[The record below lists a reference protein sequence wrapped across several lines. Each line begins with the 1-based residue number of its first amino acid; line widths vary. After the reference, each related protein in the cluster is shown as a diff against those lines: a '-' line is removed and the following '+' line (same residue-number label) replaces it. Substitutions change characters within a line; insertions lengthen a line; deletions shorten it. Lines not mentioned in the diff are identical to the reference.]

1 MHARGKNIMYKK
13 CSIQHKMYAREWDV
27 QKVLTKCTLES
38 GMCKKCSIQH
48 KMYAREWDV
57 QKVLYTTQMYA
68 REWDVQKVL
77 YTAQNVRSRVGC
89 AKSALYSTKCTLESG
104 MCKSAPYSTKCT
116 LESGMCKKCSI
127 QHKCMLESGMC
138 KKCSI
143 QHKMYAVVIR
153 IIILKEVGLEGGRE
167 QLFINNYVH
176 LFHAYNYS
184 SLSDGYTFFEPKTLS
199 DLRICNTHS
208 HAL

>member
-1 MHARGKNIMYKK
+1 MCKKCSQNVRSRVGCAKSALYSTKCTLESGMCKK
-13 CSIQHKMYAREWDV
+13 CSIQHKCM
-27 QKVLTKCTLES
+27 LES

-57 QKVLYTTQMYA
+57 QKVLYT
-68 REWDVQKVL
+68 
-77 YTAQNVRSRVGC
+77 AQNVCSRVGC
-89 AKSALYSTKCTLESG
+89 AKSAL
-104 MCKSAPYSTKCT
+104 YSTKCT

-167 QLFINNYVH
+167 RAIIH
-176 LFHAYNYS
+176 
-184 SLSDGYTFFEPKTLS
+184 
-199 DLRICNTHS
+199 
-208 HAL
+208 

>member
-1 MHARGKNIMYKK
+1 MCKK
-13 CSIQHKMYAREWDV
+13 CSIQH
-27 QKVLTKCTLES
+27 KCTLES

-57 QKVLYTTQMYA
+57 QKVLYT
-68 REWDVQKVL
+68 
-77 YTAQNVRSRVGC
+77 AQ
-89 AKSALYSTKCTLESG
+89 
-104 MCKSAPYSTKCT
+104 
-116 LESGMCKKCSI
+116 
-127 QHKCMLESGMC
+127 CMLESGMC

-199 DLRICNTHS
+199 DLRIIAFAIHTLMHYNVCTIS
-208 HAL
+208 HLPIEICS